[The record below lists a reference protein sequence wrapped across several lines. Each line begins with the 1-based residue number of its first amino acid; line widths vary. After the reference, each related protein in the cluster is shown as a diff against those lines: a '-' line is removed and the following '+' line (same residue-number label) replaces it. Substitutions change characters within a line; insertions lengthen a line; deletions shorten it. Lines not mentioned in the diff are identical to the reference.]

1 MLTKYIQKA
10 LDRARYEL
18 LEDGRYYGEIKL
30 CPGVWAQGNTL
41 EGCRA
46 ELQEVLEEWLVLK
59 IRDRNP
65 VPAIGGTRPYRGT
78 LQPAKVA

>member
-18 LEDGRYYGEIKL
+18 LEDGKYYGEIKL

-46 ELQEVLEEWLVLK
+46 ELQEVLEEWLVL
-59 IRDRNP
+59 
-65 VPAIGGTRPYRGT
+65 
-78 LQPAKVA
+78 

>member
-1 MLTKYIQKA
+1 MLTKYIHAA
-10 LDRARYEL
+10 LARARYEL

-41 EGCRA
+41 ETCRE

-65 VPAIGGTRPYRGT
+65 IPAIGGTRPYRGT
-78 LQPAKVA
+78 LQTAKVA